1 MNFILSAGFRQK
13 SLTPAMETMMKI
25 NPYLAFNGDCKQA
38 MEFYAKCL
46 DTQIAMMMSYADTPM
61 AAETPADVRGRIAHA
76 RIALGDQ
83 VLMASDACTNEH
95 VETKGMTVSLV
106 VDTPAEADR
115 VFEALSAGGKITMP
129 IAETFWAQRFGMLQ
143 DKFGIPWMVNCEKP
157 M

>member
-1 MNFILSAGFRQK
+1 
-13 SLTPAMETMMKI
+13 MMKI
-25 NPYLAFNGDCKQA
+25 NPYLTFNGDCKQA

-46 DTQIAMMMSYADTPM
+46 RTQVAMMMSYADTPM
-61 AAETPADVRGRIAHA
+61 AADTPAGIRGRIAHA
-76 RIALGDQ
+76 RIVLGDQ
-83 VLMASDACTNEH
+83 VLMASDAYTDEH

-106 VDTPAEADR
+106 VDAPAEADR
-115 VFEALSAGGKITMP
+115 LFEALSAGGKVTMP

>member
-1 MNFILSAGFRQK
+1 
-13 SLTPAMETMMKI
+13 MKI
-25 NPYLAFNGDCKQA
+25 NPYLTLNGDCKQA

-46 DTQIAMMMSYADTPM
+46 RTQVAMMMTYADTPM
-61 AAETPADVRGRIAHA
+61 AADAPANIRGRIAHA
-76 RIALGDQ
+76 RIVLGDQ
-83 VLMASDACTNEH
+83 VLMASDAHTDEH

-106 VDTPAEADR
+106 VDAPAEADR

-129 IAETFWAQRFGMLQ
+129 IAETFWAQRFGMLE